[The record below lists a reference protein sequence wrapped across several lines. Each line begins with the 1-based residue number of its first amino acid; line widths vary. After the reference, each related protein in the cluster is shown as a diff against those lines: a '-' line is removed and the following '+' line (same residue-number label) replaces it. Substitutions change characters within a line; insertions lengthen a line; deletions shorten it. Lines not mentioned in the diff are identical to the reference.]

1 MITGIQAASVA
12 SANSSASTSVA
23 GFAGNRPALPAA
35 GDSPFSELMTDAI
48 GKVSELEGQARAA
61 VDGLISGA
69 GVDVHQAM
77 IAAEKSSMAFEMA
90 LAIRNKA
97 VQSYQSVMGMQ
108 F

>member
-23 GFAGNRPALPAA
+23 GFAGNRPALPA